1 MLHPFAPNFGAMSTE
16 ELNKK
21 YTELTDRYTM
31 ALRWNNQ
38 SLVGQLRLLM
48 QDYQEEIQNR
58 NRKTLEEM
66 EKNSKN
72 FKNVIDIK

>member
-1 MLHPFAPNFGAMSTE
+1 
-16 ELNKK
+16 
-21 YTELTDRYTM
+21 
-31 ALRWNNQ
+31 
-38 SLVGQLRLLM
+38 M